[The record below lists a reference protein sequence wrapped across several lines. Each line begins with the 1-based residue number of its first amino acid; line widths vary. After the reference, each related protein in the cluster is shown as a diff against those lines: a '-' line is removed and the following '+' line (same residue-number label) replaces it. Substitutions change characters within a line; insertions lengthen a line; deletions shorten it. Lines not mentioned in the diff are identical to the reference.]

1 VHQVHDVT
9 SDFDALL
16 AQSVEPALK
25 SVGVKDAP
33 ISQQGVQPVAR
44 DASLP
49 ALPEVDGLSIAVQ
62 PVAKRAQRIGG
73 QPTAFLNDSQS
84 AVIIHAAD
92 PYVGVAGR
100 WQRGLR

>member
-1 VHQVHDVT
+1 VHDVT

-25 SVGVKDAP
+25 SVGVKPAP

-49 ALPEVDGLSIAVQ
+49 AFPEVDGLSIAVQ
-62 PVAKRAQRIGG
+62 PVAKRAQRIRG
-73 QPTAFLNDSQS
+73 QPTALLNDSRA
-84 AVIIHAAD
+84 AVIIHAS
-92 PYVGVAGR
+92 
-100 WQRGLR
+100 RG

>member
-1 VHQVHDVT
+1 MHDVT
-9 SDFDALL
+9 SDSNALL

-49 ALPEVDGLSIAVQ
+49 APPEVDGLSTAVQ
-62 PVAKRAQRIGG
+62 PVVKRAQRIGG
-73 QPTAFLNDSQS
+73 QPTALLNDSQS
-84 AVIIHAAD
+84 AVIIHAGD
-92 PYVGVAGR
+92 PYLGVAGR
-100 WQRGLR
+100 WQ